1 MRFRRKILIKLMY
14 FGDLLLLGMSFLI
27 VLWAFY
33 APNNSLL
40 AFEEFLALRIKIEN
54 FLVGAVMVGIWHVGC
69 IAMGLYESKRLS
81 TIAQEVPD
89 IFKAT
94 SLATVAT
101 AAIALFFQIEMV
113 SAEVLLIFWI
123 FSSIMICLS
132 RVGVRIT
139 LAWMRRRGRNLRNI
153 LIIGTNPRALAFAK
167 EIQTKPELGYRLLGY
182 VDEPWDGLNH
192 ELLENIAILSNLKKF
207 PGFIRT
213 FSVDEVLIALPF
225 RSFYQEAAEVV
236 AQCEEQGI
244 LVRVLGDL
252 FSPKLAKSTIE
263 EVGLHSTFSLNTGAI
278 GDQAILIKR
287 GIDLIIALPSVIL
300 LLPFFAVVAAAIKIT
315 SHGPIF
321 FIQERVGLNKRLFP
335 FIKFRTMVPDAEL
348 RQAELEHLNEVDGA
362 AFKIANDPRVTPL
375 GRLLRKTS
383 IDELPQLINV
393 IRGDM
398 SLVGPRPLPV
408 RDLQEFNE
416 DWHRRRF
423 SVRPGLT
430 GLWQVSGRSS
440 TSFSKWMELDLHYI
454 DKWSLWLDLKILCKT
469 IPAVMKGSGAV

>member
-1 MRFRRKILIKLMY
+1 MHFRRQILIKLMH

-27 VLWAFY
+27 VLWVFY
-33 APNNSLL
+33 APNNSLM

-69 IAMGLYESKRLS
+69 ASLGLYESKRLS

-89 IFKAT
+89 IIKAT
-94 SLATVAT
+94 LLVTFVT
-101 AAIALFFQIEMV
+101 AGIALLFRIDMV
-113 SAEVLLIFWI
+113 SAEVLLSFWI
-123 FSSIMICLS
+123 LSTVLICLS
-132 RVGVRIT
+132 RVGVRVT
-139 LAWMRRRGRNLRNI
+139 LAWMRRKGRNLRNI
-153 LIIGTNPRALAFAK
+153 LIIGTNPRALAFAR
-167 EIQTKPELGYRLLGY
+167 EIQSKPELGYCLLGY

-192 ELLENIAILSNLKKF
+192 EHLEDVPILTDLKKF

-213 FSVDEVLIALPF
+213 FSVDEVLLALPF
-225 RSFYQEAAEVV
+225 RSFYQEAAQVV

-252 FSPKLAKSTIE
+252 FSPKLAKSTID
-263 EVGLHSTFSLNTGAI
+263 EVGLHPTFSLNTGAI
-278 GDQAILIKR
+278 GDQAVLIKR
-287 GIDLIIALPSVIL
+287 AIDLIIAIPSVIL
-300 LLPFFAVVAAAIKIT
+300 LLPFFAIVAAAIKL
-315 SHGPIF
+315 SSPGPVF

-348 RQAELEHLNEVDGA
+348 QQAELEHLNEVDGA
-362 AFKIANDPRVTPL
+362 AFKITNDPRVTPL
-375 GRLLRKTS
+375 GRLLRKAS

-393 IRGDM
+393 INGDM

-408 RDLQEFNE
+408 RDLQEFYE

-440 TSFSKWMELDLHYI
+440 TSFAKWMELDLHYI
-454 DKWSLWLDLKILCKT
+454 DKWSIWLDLKILFKT

>member
-1 MRFRRKILIKLMY
+1 MHFRRQILIKLMH

-27 VLWAFY
+27 VLWVFY
-33 APNNSLL
+33 APNNSLM

-69 IAMGLYESKRLS
+69 ASLGLYESKRLS

-89 IFKAT
+89 IIKAT
-94 SLATVAT
+94 LLVTFVT
-101 AAIALFFQIEMV
+101 AGIALLFRIDMV
-113 SAEVLLIFWI
+113 SAEVLLSFWI
-123 FSSIMICLS
+123 LSTVLICLS
-132 RVGVRIT
+132 RVGVRVT
-139 LAWMRRRGRNLRNI
+139 LAWMRRKGRNLRNI

-167 EIQTKPELGYRLLGY
+167 EIQSKPELGYCLLGY

-192 ELLENIAILSNLKKF
+192 EHLEDVPILTDLKKF

-213 FSVDEVLIALPF
+213 FSVDEVLLALPF
-225 RSFYQEAAEVV
+225 RSFYQEAAQVV

-252 FSPKLAKSTIE
+252 FSPKLAKSTID
-263 EVGLHSTFSLNTGAI
+263 EVGLHPTFSLNTGAI
-278 GDQAILIKR
+278 GDQAVLIKR
-287 GIDLIIALPSVIL
+287 AIDLIIAIPSVIL
-300 LLPFFAVVAAAIKIT
+300 LLPFFAIVAAAIKL
-315 SHGPIF
+315 SSPGPVF

-348 RQAELEHLNEVDGA
+348 QQAELEHLNEVDGA
-362 AFKIANDPRVTPL
+362 AFKITNDPRVTPL
-375 GRLLRKTS
+375 GRLLRKAS

-393 IRGDM
+393 INGDM

-408 RDLQEFNE
+408 RDLQEFYE

-440 TSFSKWMELDLHYI
+440 TSFAKWMELDLHYI
-454 DKWSLWLDLKILCKT
+454 DKWSIWLDLKILFKT

>member
-1 MRFRRKILIKLMY
+1 MHFRRKILIKLMH

-27 VLWAFY
+27 VLWVFY
-33 APNNSLL
+33 AQNNSLM

-69 IAMGLYESKRLS
+69 ASLGLYESKRLS

-89 IFKAT
+89 ILKAT
-94 SLATVAT
+94 LLVTFVT
-101 AAIALFFQIEMV
+101 AGIALLFRIDMV
-113 SAEVLLIFWI
+113 SAEVLLSFWI
-123 FSSIMICLS
+123 LSTVLICLS
-132 RVGVRIT
+132 RVGVRVT
-139 LAWMRRRGRNLRNI
+139 LAWMRRKGRNLRNI

-167 EIQTKPELGYRLLGY
+167 EIQSKPELGYCLLGY

-192 ELLENIAILSNLKKF
+192 EHLEDVPILTDLKKF

-213 FSVDEVLIALPF
+213 FSVDEVLLALPF
-225 RSFYQEAAEVV
+225 RSFYQEAAQVV

-252 FSPKLAKSTIE
+252 FSPKLAKSTID
-263 EVGLHSTFSLNTGAI
+263 EVGLHPTFSLNTGAI
-278 GDQAILIKR
+278 GDQAVLIKR
-287 GIDLIIALPSVIL
+287 AIDLIIAIPSVIL
-300 LLPFFAVVAAAIKIT
+300 LLPFFAIVAAAIKL
-315 SHGPIF
+315 SSPGPVF

-348 RQAELEHLNEVDGA
+348 QQAELEHLNEVDGA
-362 AFKIANDPRVTPL
+362 AFKITNDPRVTPL
-375 GRLLRKTS
+375 GRLLRKAS

-393 IRGDM
+393 INGDM

-408 RDLQEFNE
+408 RDLQEFYE

-440 TSFSKWMELDLHYI
+440 TSFAKWMELDLHYI
-454 DKWSLWLDLKILCKT
+454 DKWSIWLDLKILFKT